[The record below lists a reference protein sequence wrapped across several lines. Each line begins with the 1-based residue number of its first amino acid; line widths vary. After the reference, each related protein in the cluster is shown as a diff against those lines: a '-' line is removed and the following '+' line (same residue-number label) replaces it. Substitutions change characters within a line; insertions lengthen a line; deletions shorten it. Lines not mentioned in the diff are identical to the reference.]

1 MSAIDNQTTAEAL
14 RATCEKPLPPI
25 VMIVGTG
32 RSGTTLLEK
41 ALGNRDGAVAIGEA
55 SYLWE
60 RGMLE
65 NHRCSD
71 GVPFRDHP
79 TWKRILARAF
89 PIPPDPRIQERHR
102 HRVEHSRAL
111 PLLAIGFRRREVEAY
126 RAIWRALFRAIAE
139 ETGARI
145 VVDASK
151 SPVRAWLLKR
161 SGLDVRVVHVVRD
174 LPGVIESWS
183 KPKADPGS
191 GTSLPTKHP
200 VVVTMYWIL
209 HHLLSVALL
218 GRKYYVRVD
227 LGQFLDA
234 PRQTVER
241 IWERLDLEATG
252 SDPFVTRRDFRVK
265 PDLAFSGNPDRFHSG
280 IISVRCESPRRT
292 PPRAIIRFLD
302 ETARLWF
309 RKLDR
314 TRA

>member
-1 MSAIDNQTTAEAL
+1 MVSTDRKRARSAAETDQD
-14 RATCEKPLPPI
+14 RGLPVI
-25 VMIVGTG
+25 VMITGTG
-32 RSGTTLLEK
+32 RSGTTVIEK
-41 ALGNRDGAVAIGEA
+41 ALGSFGDTIAVGEA
-55 SYLWE
+55 SYIWE
-60 RGMLE
+60 RGIIGD
-65 NHRCSD
+65 HRCSD
-71 GVPFRDHP
+71 GVPFREHR
-79 TWKRILARAF
+79 TWKSIVARAF
-89 PIPPDPRIQERHR
+89 DATPDPVAQEALR

-126 RAIWRALFRAIAE
+126 TAIWRALFRAIAE

-161 SGLDVRVVHVVRD
+161 CGLDVRVVHVVRD
-174 LPGVIESWS
+174 LPGVIESWR

-200 VVVTMYWIL
+200 LVVTMYWIL
-209 HHLLSVALL
+209 HHFLSVALL
-218 GRKYYVRVD
+218 GRNYYTRVD
-227 LGQFLDA
+227 FGQFLDD

-241 IWERLDLEATG
+241 IWERLGLEATG
-252 SDPFVTRRDFRVK
+252 SDPFVTKRDFRAK

-280 IISVRCESPRRT
+280 IISVRCESPRR
-292 PPRAIIRFLD
+292 PPPGAIIRFLD

>member
-1 MSAIDNQTTAEAL
+1 MSAIDNQSPAEAL

-60 RGMLE
+60 RGLLE

-89 PIPPDPRIQERHR
+89 PIPPDPKIQERHR
-102 HRVEHSRAL
+102 HRVEHARCL
-111 PLLAIGFRRREVEAY
+111 PLLATGFRRREVEVYAAVW
-126 RAIWRALFRAIAE
+126 RAIFRAIAE

-145 VVDASK
+145 IVDASK

-161 SGLDVRVVHVVRD
+161 CGLDVRVVHVVRD
-174 LPGVIESWS
+174 LSGVIESWS
-183 KPKADPGS
+183 KPKPDPGS

-200 VVVTMYWIL
+200 LVVTMYWCL
-209 HHLLSVALL
+209 HHFLAVTLL
-218 GRKYYVRVD
+218 GREDYIRIN
-227 LGQFLDA
+227 LRTFLDD
-234 PRQTVER
+234 PRQTSELMWKR
-241 IWERLDLEATG
+241 IGLEHPG
-252 SDPFVTRRDFRVK
+252 FDPFVTARDFRVK

-280 IISVRCESPRRT
+280 IIAVRPEAPGRSPST
-292 PPRAIIRFLD
+292 L
-302 ETARLWF
+302 ARLLDATAELCF
-309 RKLDR
+309 RLLDHS
-314 TRA
+314 RA